1 MVLKYSHRCLHSH
14 LRARTQ
20 THVFVTHACDT
31 QNSKTENVWMFQGG
45 GGQKEGESKKQ
56 ECRVDRWHWI
66 IFGCSV
72 ARAENGLCTWS
83 PAPTSISCLSVWTP
97 SAIFGDCCSIATK
110 RFNVRQSNPATI
122 CSRYTVFTHL
132 FVSFFF
138 CPKGNEQGYWLSDQS
153 RHGGFKSNISMCI
166 HKEQSLY
173 IRLNIIINIQCK
185 KKKKTAITND
195 VWCLNLL
202 CHNSIVTIRWGRT
215 VWGRFYED
223 EGAGYL
229 FSHRAC
235 MCYMSN
241 GTYHFVG
248 SI

>member
-1 MVLKYSHRCLHSH
+1 MVLRYSHRCLHSH
-14 LRARTQ
+14 LCARTQ

-138 CPKGNEQGYWLSDQS
+138 VRKVMSKDTDYPINRGMEDSSQTSQCVYTKNNPYIFVLILSLIFS
-153 RHGGFKSNISMCI
+153 V
-166 HKEQSLY
+166 
-173 IRLNIIINIQCK
+173 K
-185 KKKKTAITND
+185 KKQKSQMMFGAWIFCAI
-195 VWCLNLL
+195 
-202 CHNSIVTIRWGRT
+202 IR
-215 VWGRFYED
+215 
-223 EGAGYL
+223 
-229 FSHRAC
+229 S
-235 MCYMSN
+235 
-241 GTYHFVG
+241 
-248 SI
+248 